1 MTCMAWECGAQGWVR
16 CMTRVH
22 IAGCVY
28 MDHGGFS
35 EPLGSV
41 CGRVCGERG
50 ADAETPSMG
59 EGGSIPVFFERGLTV
74 DSLNT

>member
-1 MTCMAWECGAQGWVR
+1 
-16 CMTRVH
+16 MTRVH

-59 EGGSIPVFFERGLTV
+59 EGGSIPVFFERGFSRHPTLKAV
-74 DSLNT
+74 GFLVYAEVQP